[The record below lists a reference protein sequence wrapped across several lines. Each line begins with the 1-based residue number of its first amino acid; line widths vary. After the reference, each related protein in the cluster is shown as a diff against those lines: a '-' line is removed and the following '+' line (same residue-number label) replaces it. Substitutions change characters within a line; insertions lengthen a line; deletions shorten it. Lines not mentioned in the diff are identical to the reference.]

1 MKVANENSIKKVVLM
16 LVLLVI
22 TIRTI
27 HAQDHVIRI
36 KVLDSVQLPVGNAT
50 IRINQKEQL
59 ADSSGIFSTTLP
71 KGKYRIVASA
81 VGHHSASQQVTIN
94 HDTTVQILLRA
105 RESLL
110 ENVFVTASRNV
121 LRNQMS
127 VHSLEMSQIQKLP
140 MILGEVDPIK
150 TITLLP
156 GIKNGGEA
164 SAGIY
169 VRGGGPDQ
177 NLVLLDGIPVYNP
190 NHLLGFFSVFNGDA
204 VKNIEVIKGGMPAE
218 YGGRLSSV
226 ISVNSRDG
234 NKDSLKLSG
243 GVGLISSRLSVEGP
257 LIKKR
262 ASFVVSARRTYI
274 DQVARLIAPD
284 SIGNNGYYFYD
295 INAKADFIIDDNNSL
310 YFTFYTG
317 KDNFTFADDDD
328 DGPSREFNAIWGN
341 TILGLT
347 WKQQLHKHWKQE
359 LSLVRNDFNL
369 NSRVAFGTNGFVFS
383 SGLTDHS
390 VKNDWVYYPTNWV
403 KWKAGFNYTWH
414 AFRPGAG
421 SSTAGVQ
428 EFQTQIQNQY
438 AREAAGYISTDID
451 ITTKLNLVAGLRYS
465 YFNQIG
471 PTERVIYGADG
482 SPTGETEYY
491 KRGQSIARYQYPEPR
506 INLLYKLANAASF
519 KLSYTRTIQYL
530 HLATTSAATFPSD
543 LWVPAS
549 RVIQPGKSD
558 QVAAG
563 YFKSIRNGEYE
574 ISAEAYYKTMSNQL
588 EFKPGARLLLNQN
601 LEGEM
606 IFGTGKAYGLE
617 LFFQK
622 KTGRLNGWI
631 GYTLSRAER
640 TFPDMNEGRAF
651 PYRYDR
657 THDISVVANY
667 RLGKK
672 WEASGVFVYGTG
684 NALTMPTGRFLYNL
698 GYDADKKEPIFTNIS
713 QYNKINDYRM
723 PAYHRMDLAF
733 TFTPRPNSTKR
744 FKSNWVFSLYNV
756 YNRRNP
762 YFIYIDVDEDERKI
776 QGKQVFLFPV
786 LPGVTWNF
794 KF

>member
-1 MKVANENSIKKVVLM
+1 MKVANENSIKKVVLIS
-16 LVLLVI
+16 VLLVL
-22 TIRTI
+22 TIHTI
-27 HAQDHVIRI
+27 HAQDHVITI

-59 ADSSGIFSTTLP
+59 ADSAGIFSTTLP

-81 VGHHSASQQVTIN
+81 VGHHSGTQLITIS
-94 HDTTVQILLRA
+94 HDTTLQIMLRG

-110 ENVFVTASRNV
+110 QNVFVTASRNV

-156 GIKNGGEA
+156 GVKNGGEA
-164 SAGIY
+164 GAGIY

-234 NKDSLKLSG
+234 NKDSLKFG
-243 GVGLISSRLSVEGP
+243 GGIGLISSRLSLEGP

-274 DQVARLIAPD
+274 DQVAKLIAPD
-284 SIGNNGYYFYD
+284 SIGKNGYYFYD
-295 INAKADFIIDDNNSL
+295 INAKADFIINNNNSL

-317 KDNFTFADDDD
+317 KDNFSFVDDDD
-328 DGPSREFNAIWGN
+328 DGPSREFNALWGN

-347 WKQQLHKHWKQE
+347 WKQQVHKYWKQE
-359 LSLVRNDFNL
+359 LSVVRNDFNL
-369 NSRVAFGTNGFVFS
+369 NSRVVFGTNGFVFS
-383 SGLTDHS
+383 SGLTDHA
-390 VKNDWVYYPTNWV
+390 VKNDWVYSPTNWV

-414 AFRPGAG
+414 SFRPGAG

-428 EFQTQIQNQY
+428 EFQTQIQDQY
-438 AREAAGYISTDID
+438 AREAAGYVSTDLD
-451 ITTKLNLVAGLRYS
+451 ITTRLNLVAGLRYS

-471 PTERVIYGADG
+471 PTERVIYAADG

-506 INLLYKLANAASF
+506 VNLLYKLPNSASI

-558 QVAAG
+558 QIAAG
-563 YFKSIRNGEYE
+563 YFKSIRNGQYE

-606 IFGTGKAYGLE
+606 IFGTGKAYGSNCS
-617 LFFQK
+617 FK
-622 KTGRLNGWI
+622 RK
-631 GYTLSRAER
+631 
-640 TFPDMNEGRAF
+640 
-651 PYRYDR
+651 
-657 THDISVVANY
+657 
-667 RLGKK
+667 
-672 WEASGVFVYGTG
+672 
-684 NALTMPTGRFLYNL
+684 
-698 GYDADKKEPIFTNIS
+698 
-713 QYNKINDYRM
+713 
-723 PAYHRMDLAF
+723 PA
-733 TFTPRPNSTKR
+733 
-744 FKSNWVFSLYNV
+744 
-756 YNRRNP
+756 
-762 YFIYIDVDEDERKI
+762 
-776 QGKQVFLFPV
+776 G
-786 LPGVTWNF
+786 
-794 KF
+794 